1 MASEKI
7 QLTEKDI
14 TDFVV
19 KENLERYTGAAWQ
32 GSFTEYLALVA
43 KDPYR
48 HTRTSYQLMYDM
60 LAHYGHE
67 DFEDNGEEVRRYRL
81 FDDPFNG
88 GKNAIYGLERTIE
101 KLVQYIRSGAREGGK
116 ERIFIL
122 HGPVG
127 TAKTSILDLMAR
139 GLEGYTAS
147 DEGAVYSFAWR
158 FGKDFHSEG
167 APTSLTSK
175 NSSWSPSAMSL

>member
-1 MASEKI
+1 MSASKP
-7 QLTEKDI
+7 QLSEKDI

-19 KENLERYTGAAWQ
+19 RENLERYTGAAWQ
-32 GSFTEYLALVA
+32 GSFTEYLAQVA

-48 HTRTSYQLMYDM
+48 HTRTAYQLVYDM
-60 LAHYGHE
+60 IMHYGHE
-67 DFEDNGEEVRRYRL
+67 GFEDSGEEVRRYRL

-88 GKNAIYGLERTIE
+88 GKSAIYGLERTIE
-101 KLVQYIRSGAREGGK
+101 RLVKFIRSGAREGGK

-139 GLEGYTAS
+139 GLEGYT
-147 DEGAVYSFAWR
+147 
-158 FGKDFHSEG
+158 
-167 APTSLTSK
+167 
-175 NSSWSPSAMSL
+175 